1 MTEAA
6 VNTEQRRNRSL
17 RHSTP
22 FLRLLRVIL
31 LLRRSPFDA
40 RSPTECSPS
49 LVYDSDDR
57 RGGDGGDGQPR
68 GGRCRRSPGLAVRR
82 PPSASLPAGPALSR
96 SADEARDLVQDTFL
110 RAARAPASVPAGASA
125 EEAWLV
131 RVLVNLC
138 RDRWRQTANRERLD
152 RATAPPAI
160 ESTDPE
166 DALVA
171 RSVVWRALATLDPR
185 RRAVL
190 VMHELEGVAGRRHR
204 AHAGRDL
211 GDGALAPVEG
221 PPSAGGGDPR

>member
-1 MTEAA
+1 MSPPHSFTPVMTGEAATVAA
-6 VNTEQRRNRSL
+6 VNHQADAAADRLGSL
-17 RHSTP
+17 
-22 FLRLLRVIL
+22 
-31 LLRRSPFDA
+31 FDA
-40 RSPTECSPS
+40 HHQR
-49 LVYDSDDR
+49 LYRLAR
-57 RGGDGGDGQPR
+57 RM
-68 GGRCRRSPGLAVRR
+68 
-82 PPSASLPAGPALSR
+82 SR

-138 RDRWRQTANRERLD
+138 RDRWRQMTNRERLD

-160 ESTDPE
+160 ESTNPE

-190 VMHELEGVAGRRHR
+190 VMYELEGVPVEIIARTLRVTSVTVRWHLSKGRRQ
-204 AHAGRDL
+204 
-211 GDGALAPVEG
+211 LAAAIRGEG
-221 PPSAGGGDPR
+221 SKP